1 MSLGRTPIHIHEA
14 VDRVTK
20 NVSVLDKET
29 VSLSDSHGRFI
40 ASDLVATMDVPI
52 FTKSAMDGFAIRSE
66 DSKEASGEN
75 RVAFTVVEE
84 VPAGRSSDYKL
95 KPFEAFRIMTGAEIP
110 ESADTVVMFE
120 QTKETD
126 NGFTIRRE
134 FKPDENIALQG
145 EECKEG
151 DVILTAGSLV
161 NPGTVATLATFGI
174 SKVDVFKRPVV
185 GILSTGSELLEVED
199 ELERGKIRNSNTP
212 MVAAQLERAGV
223 EYKKYKLE
231 KDEFESL
238 YKKIIE
244 ILEESDAVITTGGVS
259 VGDYDLLPDVYKKL
273 GAEVLFNKVAMR
285 PGSVTTVAKLG
296 DKYLFGLSGNPSAC
310 YSGFELFVR
319 PVMNLMTGSKR
330 PFAPVIDA
338 TLAGDFTKPNPFT
351 RFLRAELNFV
361 DGEIEAKPAGFN
373 KSNAVTSIAESNGV
387 VILPGGTRGFKTG
400 DKVKVMMTDVTSG
413 AREFVAES

>member
-151 DVILTAGSLV
+151 DVILTTGSL
-161 NPGTVATLATFGI
+161 
-174 SKVDVFKRPVV
+174 
-185 GILSTGSELLEVED
+185 
-199 ELERGKIRNSNTP
+199 
-212 MVAAQLERAGV
+212 
-223 EYKKYKLE
+223 
-231 KDEFESL
+231 
-238 YKKIIE
+238 
-244 ILEESDAVITTGGVS
+244 
-259 VGDYDLLPDVYKKL
+259 
-273 GAEVLFNKVAMR
+273 
-285 PGSVTTVAKLG
+285 
-296 DKYLFGLSGNPSAC
+296 
-310 YSGFELFVR
+310 
-319 PVMNLMTGSKR
+319 
-330 PFAPVIDA
+330 
-338 TLAGDFTKPNPFT
+338 
-351 RFLRAELNFV
+351 
-361 DGEIEAKPAGFN
+361 
-373 KSNAVTSIAESNGV
+373 
-387 VILPGGTRGFKTG
+387 
-400 DKVKVMMTDVTSG
+400 
-413 AREFVAES
+413 

>member
-29 VSLSDSHGRFI
+29 VALSDSHGRFI

-238 YKKIIE
+238 YKKIKE

-259 VGDYDLLPDVYKKL
+259 VGDYDLLPDVYKKI

-413 AREFVAES
+413 AGEFVAES

>member
-29 VSLSDSHGRFI
+29 VALSDSHGRFI

-66 DSKEASGEN
+66 DTKEASGEN
-75 RVAFTVVEE
+75 RVTFTVVEE
-84 VPAGRSSDYKL
+84 VPAGRSSDYNL

-151 DVILTAGSLV
+151 NVILTAGNLV

-174 SKVDVFKRPVV
+174 SKVDVIKRPVV

-238 YKKIIE
+238 YKKIKE

-259 VGDYDLLPDVYKKL
+259 VGDYDLLPDIYKKL

-319 PVMNLMTGSKR
+319 PVMNLMKGSKR

-400 DKVKVMMTDVTSG
+400 DKVKVMLTDVTSG
-413 AREFVAES
+413 AREFVVES

>member
-29 VSLSDSHGRFI
+29 VALSDSHGRFI

-174 SKVDVFKRPVV
+174 SKVDVFKRPAV

-238 YKKIIE
+238 YKKIKE

>member
-29 VSLSDSHGRFI
+29 VALSDSHGRFI

-238 YKKIIE
+238 YKKIKE

-310 YSGFELFVR
+310 YSGFELFIR

>member
-29 VSLSDSHGRFI
+29 VALSDSHGRFI

-238 YKKIIE
+238 YKKIKE

-330 PFAPVIDA
+330 PFAPVINA

-361 DGEIEAKPAGFN
+361 DGEVEAKPAGFN